1 MVHHGAVHERESE
14 TGGPSDPAQ
23 EPVWVGRL
31 HERIEGIEHCLT
43 GPESR
48 VIREV
53 GRVVVP
59 AWRRV
64 TEGEPRWPVSLA
76 VLAAIGM
83 QAALPQRLALLPR
96 WILPAVALALLIGL
110 LASNP
115 RRINQERPGLR
126 AAGMTLVAVLS
137 LANITS
143 AGRLIA
149 RLVQGTEGQDAGP
162 LLLIGGAIWLTNVI
176 VFALWYWE
184 LDRGGPVARAHGHR
198 QHPDFLFPQ
207 MQAPELAHPDWEPG
221 FADYFYLSFTNATAF
236 SPTDVMPLTPWTKMT
251 MLLQSVVSL
260 STVALVIARA
270 VNILKG

>member
-1 MVHHGAVHERESE
+1 MHEPDKD
-14 TGGPSDPAQ
+14 TD
-23 EPVWVGRL
+23 
-31 HERIEGIEHCLT
+31 
-43 GPESR
+43 
-48 VIREV
+48 EV
-53 GRVVVP
+53 GARGGHEPEWARRAIGEVEHLIVP

-64 TEGEPRWPVSLA
+64 TEGEPRWPVSVA

-83 QAALPQRLALLPR
+83 QLAVPQRLSLLPR

-110 LASNP
+110 VTSNP
-115 RRINQERPGLR
+115 RRLNRESPRLR
-126 AAGMTLVAVLS
+126 AASMTLVAVLS
-137 LANITS
+137 IANVIS
-143 AGRLIA
+143 AGRLIVG
-149 RLVQGTEGQDAGP
+149 LVQGKEGQDAGP

-184 LDRGGPVARAHGHR
+184 LDRGGPVARAHGR
-198 QHPDFLFPQ
+198 REHPDFLFPQ

-221 FADYFYLSFTNATAF
+221 FADYFYLSFPNATAF

-270 VNILKG
+270 VNILK